1 MYEDAISNINFS
13 DDEDDVKAIVN
24 APAIAMELTQNCSSK
39 INIYVSSPFYNPKEK
54 ATSYVV
60 LHGHADHKR
69 SPFYFYK
76 ENIQKSMADINAK
89 KFAFFKEPESW
100 VLYITNFKIRRN
112 PHDEDSK
119 YKRSEKGYPID
130 MFGYAV
136 QVKGK
141 LSNDEILKRETL
153 RFKFF
158 FQEPVIT
165 EERALKKCEAL
176 LELNKTSSINLYN
189 WLIEQKGKDEKTAAK
204 IMSKEVSVWVRDGAI
219 YHKKVPLDRFLVD
232 YDIRS
237 FLIQHLSCSGWDDLT
252 DSDKKHC
259 FKHYPRKQL
268 PDWET
273 ITKEDYQ
280 LGIRA

>member
-24 APAIAMELTQNCSSK
+24 ASAIAMELTQNSSSK

-60 LHGHADHKR
+60 LHGNAEHKR

-100 VLYITNFKIRRN
+100 VSYITNFKIRRN

-119 YKRSEKGYPID
+119 YKRNEKGYPLD

-189 WLIEQKGKDEKTAAK
+189 WLIDQKGKDEKTAAK
-204 IMSKEVSVWVRDGAI
+204 IMSKEVSTWVRDGAI

-237 FLIQHLSCSGWDDLT
+237 FLIQHLSCGGWDDLT